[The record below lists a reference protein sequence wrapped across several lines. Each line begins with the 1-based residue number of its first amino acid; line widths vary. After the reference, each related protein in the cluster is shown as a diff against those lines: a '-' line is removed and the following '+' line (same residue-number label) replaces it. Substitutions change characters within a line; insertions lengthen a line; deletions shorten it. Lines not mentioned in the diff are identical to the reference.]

1 MKRLLTGVLL
11 LAMLASLIVAC
22 APEEEEPAPPEE
34 AEVIEL
40 KWATYEAEAHWRTP
54 VMHWFAD
61 ELEERTDG
69 RIKTTIYTG
78 GTLGGPAE
86 LLDNL
91 LKGVCDQAVF
101 VASTY
106 PGAVWAQPLF
116 MQPGIAIDPAAGA
129 WVMMDLINEGYYE
142 LEGAK
147 ILCAHRSEIGGLILA
162 NKKVTKLA
170 DLKGLVSGGTPA
182 SAPWVEALGM
192 SFAAAPPPEIY
203 GMLERGVIDANL
215 LGSGLAK
222 AQKLGE
228 ITKYFLVGL
237 SSGDVHLVAMNI
249 DTFNSIP
256 AKDQV
261 ILLELSMEANVKLTR
276 EVYDQGDISLDYLRG
291 EGVEVYWPSPEFD
304 AEIRA
309 LAETFVV
316 EVVEE
321 LDAEG
326 FPAKEAWEI
335 IIKDCKAL
343 GLIRE

>member
-1 MKRLLTGVLL
+1 MKRLLTGVVLL
-11 LAMLASLIVAC
+11 GVLASLIAAC
-22 APEEEEPAPPEE
+22 APTEEAPPEE

-54 VMHWFAD
+54 LMHWFAD

-78 GTLGGPAE
+78 GTLGGSAE

-116 MQPGIAIDPAAGA
+116 MIPELAIDPAAGA

-162 NKKVTKLA
+162 NKKVTKLE
-170 DLKGLVSGGTPA
+170 DMKGLVSGGTPA
-182 SAPWVEALGM
+182 SAPWVEELGM

-237 SSGDVHLVAMNI
+237 SSGDVHLIALNI

-276 EVYDQGDISLDYLRG
+276 EVYDQGAISLDYLRG
-291 EGVEVYWPSPEFD
+291 EGVEVYWLSEEED
-304 AEIRA
+304 ARVKA
-309 LAETFVV
+309 LAEPFRLKTVD
-316 EVVEE
+316 E
-321 LDAEG
+321 LEAQG
-326 FPAKEAWEI
+326 YPAAAAMEI
-335 IIKDCKAL
+335 MMKDMKAL
-343 GLIRE
+343 GLIKE